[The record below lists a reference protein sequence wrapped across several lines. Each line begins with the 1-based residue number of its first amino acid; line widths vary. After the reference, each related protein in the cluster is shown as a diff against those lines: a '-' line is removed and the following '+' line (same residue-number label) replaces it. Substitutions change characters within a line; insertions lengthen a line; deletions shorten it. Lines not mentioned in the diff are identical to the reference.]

1 MMQNTRMTL
10 FLRDC
15 LEIIDDKY
23 DCTKDALD
31 QAFTRFDYR
40 RRVRSMLL
48 HKLIRESFSFE
59 WWMSEKQWQ
68 SS

>member
-1 MMQNTRMTL
+1 MMHNTRMTL

-31 QAFTRFDYR
+31 QASTRFDYR

-59 WWMSEKQWQ
+59 WWMSEKQW
-68 SS
+68 